1 MRKVGAPVFQI
12 LLRHHD
18 DGRAAQGAGW
28 ANDAFA
34 DGTEHAGFRNVQK
47 AAQFA
52 HADER
57 QNVTGFFDLDSHNAE
72 VGVSTRTK
80 RTIPLLIDHRSR
92 LSFRVI
98 YWAAREAG
106 GQLLPLCSFAFPFRV
121 THQPESL
128 VVTAPGLPPG
138 LVEGPGDP
146 LVDIPV
152 PVEGDVF
159 DERLPAL
166 C

>member
-18 DGRAAQGAGW
+18 DGRVSNRASR
-28 ANDAFA
+28 ANDTFA

-47 AAQFA
+47 AVQFA
-52 HADER
+52 GADER
-57 QNVTGFFDLDSHNAE
+57 QNVTGFFDLDSHNAD

-80 RTIPLLIDHRSR
+80 RTIPRLI
-92 LSFRVI
+92 
-98 YWAAREAG
+98 
-106 GQLLPLCSFAFPFRV
+106 LPA
-121 THQPESL
+121 
-128 VVTAPGLPPG
+128 G

>member
-1 MRKVGAPVFQI
+1 MRKVDTPIFQI

-18 DGRAAQGAGW
+18 DGRMSNRTGR

-52 HADER
+52 GADER
-57 QNVTGFFDLDSHNAE
+57 QNATGFIDFDCHNAD
-72 VGVSTRTK
+72 VGASTRTK
-80 RTIPLLIDHRSR
+80 RTLPRLI
-92 LSFRVI
+92 
-98 YWAAREAG
+98 
-106 GQLLPLCSFAFPFRV
+106 
-121 THQPESL
+121 
-128 VVTAPGLPPG
+128 LPPG

>member
-1 MRKVGAPVFQI
+1 MRKVDTPIFQI

-34 DGTEHAGFRNVQK
+34 DGPEHSGFRNVQK

-57 QNVTGFFDLDSHNAE
+57 QNVTGFFDFDSHNAD

-80 RTIPLLIDHRSR
+80 RTIPRLIYQRGW

-98 YWAAREAG
+98 HW
-106 GQLLPLCSFAFPFRV
+106 
-121 THQPESL
+121 
-128 VVTAPGLPPG
+128 
-138 LVEGPGDP
+138 
-146 LVDIPV
+146 
-152 PVEGDVF
+152 
-159 DERLPAL
+159 
-166 C
+166 

>member
-1 MRKVGAPVFQI
+1 MRKVDAPIFQI

-28 ANDAFA
+28 ANDSFA
-34 DGTEHAGFRNVQK
+34 DGPEHSGFRNVQE

-72 VGVSTRTK
+72 VGVSTRTNL
-80 RTIPLLIDHRSR
+80 TIRSKASKCPRLIYHRAL

-106 GQLLPLCSFAFPFRV
+106 GQLLPLCSFAFPF
-121 THQPESL
+121 
-128 VVTAPGLPPG
+128 VVTQQPCGA
-138 LVEGPGDP
+138 
-146 LVDIPV
+146 VDTEI
-152 PVEGDVF
+152 E
-159 DERLPAL
+159 E
-166 C
+166 